1 MKKRLT
7 ALSLLSL
14 LTCGFLASCGSSSVK
29 WEEGVI
35 IKIDGVDYSID
46 DAYKDFAGYN
56 LDDNQYTT
64 INSDGAKAYYTV
76 VNNVLIQLSVETSQ
90 DIRNIV
96 EAKIDDFYDQAAE
109 NARSNGTSQKEEQ
122 EIFLANEGVKTVD
135 ELRSKYLLAEKQ
147 TRNEKTYYSDTN
159 YTSLT
164 PEYIEKK
171 SPYHVRH
178 ILVQVDA
185 ATSDLD
191 RANISAEDA
200 KQLSNVARRL
210 AGTENFG
217 QIARTASDD
226 AGSAENYGD
235 VGIMSKST
243 EFVSEFKYA
252 LYTYDSYFNQQADK
266 ALAKERLDIPVS
278 AETDSLIGEKVFGIP
293 LSKMLDL
300 GKYAEQTTSSS
311 NRPVTDATEDN
322 YPRNILFSNYL
333 NNHAMS
339 FIYLDDEEATILSEY
354 GLTVNTERFKEING
368 LSDKLQVNTYD
379 NDTKKN
385 NISDIGSAKKIL
397 CDENGRPIIV
407 TRAGTG
413 TSDSGYQGIHFII
426 PQRSPFVDMTSS
438 GENGTTV
445 NNLVDYYKIE
455 IPSTTDRDETA
466 TPTYI
471 NYIKTDDRTVYEE
484 RAKDIRDEVKAI
496 DTNMAFRIF
505 EQNLAKA
512 SDRSITINEKVKSII
527 DRYIAVSRANSDYS
541 ERLTYSASWET
552 YLNLLELQQS
562 FVGRTLAEE
571 ECIQQFLSGTI
582 TKGGICNV

>member
-1 MKKRLT
+1 MKKRST

-35 IKIDGVDYSID
+35 IKIDGVNYTID
-46 DAYKDFAGYN
+46 DAYKDFAGFD
-56 LDDNQYTT
+56 LDSNENTT
-64 INSDGAKAYYTV
+64 INANGAQAYYTV
-76 VNNVLIQLSVETSQ
+76 VNNVLIQLSVETTQ

-96 EAKIDDFYDQAAE
+96 DAKIDDFYDTAAD
-109 NARSNGTSQKEEQ
+109 NAKSNGTSQKEEQ
-122 EIFLANEGVKTVD
+122 EILLSNEGVETVD

-147 TRNEKTYYSDTN
+147 SRNEKTFYSDSN
-159 YTSLT
+159 YASLT
-164 PEYIEKK
+164 PEYVEKK

-191 RANISAEDA
+191 RANISADDA
-200 KQLSNVARRL
+200 KQLANVARRL

-226 AGSAENYGD
+226 TTSAENYGD

-252 LYTYDSYFNQQADK
+252 LYTYDSYFNAQADK
-266 ALAKERLDIPVS
+266 ELAKTRLDIPAS
-278 AETDSLIGEKVFGIP
+278 SDTDELIGTDVFGIP
-293 LSKMLDL
+293 LSKMLEL
-300 GKYAEQTTSSS
+300 GEKAETTTSAQ

-333 NNHAMS
+333 NNHGMS
-339 FIYLDDEEATILSEY
+339 FIYLDEDADALNTKYGITINSDRFKTVEGLSTN
-354 GLTVNTERFKEING
+354 LKVNTFNESTQKNEF
-368 LSDKLQVNTYD
+368 
-379 NDTKKN
+379 TKIPDGKQ
-385 NISDIGSAKKIL
+385 IL
-397 CDENGRPIIV
+397 CDEAGRPIIV

-426 PQRSPFVDMTSS
+426 PQRSPFVDMTETVD
-438 GENGTTV
+438 GEDV
-445 NNLVDYYKIE
+445 NKIVDYYKIE

-466 TPTYI
+466 SPTYI
-471 NYIKTDDRTVYEE
+471 NYIKTDERSVYES
-484 RAKDIRDEVKAI
+484 RADAIRNEVKAI
-496 DTNMAFRIF
+496 DSNMAFRIF
-505 EQNLAKA
+505 ESNLEKA
-512 SDRSITINEKVKSII
+512 NDRSVTINAKVKDIV
-527 DRYIAVSRANSDYS
+527 DKYIAVTRANSDYS
-541 ERLTYSASWET
+541 STLSYTASWET

-562 FVGRTLAEE
+562 FVGRTLSES
-571 ECIQQFLSGTI
+571 CIKEFNSGTI